1 MTISPVTVGRPTTRT
16 RLLAGAAR
24 PTGTRRGGRGL
35 HGYWLVLPALTLY
48 TAFLL
53 WPIGQTA
60 WLSLTDWNGLT
71 ASPTWTGL
79 DNYRRLAGD
88 DRFLGSLGNN
98 LLWVAGSW
106 LAQGLGLLLAA
117 MLSVSWIR
125 GRTLFR
131 TLLFIPATMALVIVG
146 VAWDQIYQPTS
157 GLLNV
162 ALEGIGLESLTRG
175 WLSESGTAMAAV
187 IATANWTYYGF
198 AMVILLGGMQ
208 NIDPHL
214 YEAAAL
220 DGAGARQRFRHITV
234 PGLRNHITLLLVVS
248 FINTLKT
255 FDLVYVMTN
264 GGPGHTTEVVAYYI
278 YALAFVTHRVGYAAA
293 AAVVLTVIILIIT
306 VIFLRLRERERP

>member
-1 MTISPVTVGRPTTRT
+1 MTTTATRPRTPGAGTPTRMSS
-16 RLLAGAAR
+16 
-24 PTGTRRGGRGL
+24 RRGGARGGRR
-35 HGYWLVLPALTLY
+35 GYWLVVPALTLY

-71 ASPTWTGL
+71 ASPTWVGME
-79 DNYRRLAGD
+79 NYRRLAGD
-88 DRFLGSLGNN
+88 ARFFASLGNN
-98 LLWVAGSW
+98 LLWVVGSW

-131 TLLFIPATMALVIVG
+131 TLFFIPATMALVIVG
-146 VAWDQIYQPTS
+146 IAWDQIYQPNT
-157 GLLNV
+157 GLLNA
-162 ALEGIGLESLTRG
+162 ALDAIGLEILTRG
-175 WLSESGTAMAAV
+175 WLSDSGTAMGAV

-208 NIDPHL
+208 AIDPHL
-214 YEAAAL
+214 YEAASL
-220 DGAGARQRFRHITV
+220 DGASAWQRFRHVTV
-234 PGLRNHITLLLVVS
+234 PGIRNQITLLVVVS

-255 FDLVYVMTN
+255 FDLVYVMTS
-264 GGPGHTTEVVAYYI
+264 GGPGHATEVVAYYI
-278 YALAFVTHRVGYAAA
+278 YALAFVTGRPGYAAA

-306 VIFLRLRERERP
+306 AIFLRVRERER

>member
-1 MTISPVTVGRPTTRT
+1 MTSAAAPAAVRTRT
-16 RLLAGAAR
+16 RAAEPPRRPGA
-24 PTGTRRGGRGL
+24 RRRSL
-35 HGYWLVLPALTLY
+35 RGYWLVLPALALY
-48 TAFLL
+48 AAFLL
-53 WPIGQTA
+53 WPIGQTV

-79 DNYRRLAGD
+79 DNYRRLIGD
-88 DRFLGSLGNN
+88 ERFFGSLGNN
-98 LLWVAGSW
+98 LVWVAGSW

-117 MLSVSWIR
+117 ILSASWIR
-125 GRTLFR
+125 GRTLYR
-131 TLLFIPATMALVIVG
+131 TLLFVPATMALVIVG
-146 VAWDQIYQPTS
+146 IAWDQIYRPET

-162 ALEGIGLESLTRG
+162 ALEHAGLESLTRG
-175 WLSESGTAMAAV
+175 WLSESGTAMGAV

-198 AMVILLGGMQ
+198 AMVILLGGLQ

-220 DGAGARQRFRHITV
+220 DGANARQRFRHVTV
-234 PGLRNHITLLLVVS
+234 PALRNHITLLVVVS

-264 GGPGHTTEVVAYYI
+264 GGPGHSTEVVAYYI

-293 AAVVLTVIILIIT
+293 AAVVLTVIILVIT
-306 VIFLRLRERERP
+306 VIFLRVRERERP